1 MEQSNLKY
9 QACEASQQLGV
20 APHSS
25 RLMEPRDR
33 RASTPPLIRCH
44 MRRLSQLTPLAV
56 AVLLLSAWEI
66 AVRIFAVPQFILPAP
81 SVIAVRFAEAWAD
94 GTMLRHLVP
103 TVTEVT
109 IGGLLGG
116 GLGLV
121 IGVTL
126 GLSGSARRVVSPYL
140 VAAQSTPILALGPV
154 LVLWLGPGLAA
165 KVAVCALITL
175 FPVAISTLV
184 AVRDVDAGTLE
195 LMRSLGATRWQSL
208 RYARLPAARSGILA
222 GARVAAT
229 LAVVGAIVGEWL
241 GGTAGLGVL
250 LNLARG
256 SLFDTPLLF
265 ADLLQIAI
273 VGVSAYALVLLFE
286 RVSSKKIA

>member
-1 MEQSNLKY
+1 
-9 QACEASQQLGV
+9 
-20 APHSS
+20 
-25 RLMEPRDR
+25 
-33 RASTPPLIRCH
+33 
-44 MRRLSQLTPLAV
+44 MRRLSQLTPVAVAALLLAV
-56 AVLLLSAWEI
+56 WEFG
-66 AVRIFAVPQFILPAP
+66 VRAAAVPQFILPAP

-109 IGGLLGG
+109 VGGLLGG
-116 GLGLV
+116 ALGLL

-140 VAAQSTPILALGPV
+140 LGPV

-184 AVRDVDAGTLE
+184 AIRDVDPGTLE
-195 LMRSLGATRWQSL
+195 LMRSLGASRWQSL

-273 VGVSAYALVLLFE
+273 VGVSAYGLVLVIE